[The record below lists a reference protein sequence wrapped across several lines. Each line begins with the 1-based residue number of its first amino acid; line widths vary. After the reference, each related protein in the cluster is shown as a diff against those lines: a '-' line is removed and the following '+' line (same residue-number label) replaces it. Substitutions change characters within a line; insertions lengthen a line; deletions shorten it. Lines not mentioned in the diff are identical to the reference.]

1 MKLEGKGEDDM
12 ETISMVISIISMIM
26 VIGTCI
32 SIRNVNKVLNNII
45 KFAEENKRRG
55 K

>member
-1 MKLEGKGEDDM
+1 MKLEGKGEDNM
-12 ETISMVISIISMIM
+12 ETISMVISIISMLM

-32 SIRNVNKVLNNII
+32 SIRNANRVLEDII
-45 KFAEENKRRG
+45 KFAEENKKRG